1 LTCSILAQN
10 KVFNVLQRNAGQTAA
25 LDLSYK
31 SFDKFNA
38 EQKKQTRLLYLM
50 GADETNLQKSDF
62 DADTFIIY
70 QGHHGD
76 AGAEIADLILPGA
89 AYTEKEGVWVN
100 TEGRSQRGYPAV
112 NPPGDARVDWKIIR
126 AISEVA
132 AKQLPYDTIDE
143 IRRRLSQIA
152 PHFARYGDAEDS
164 SFLNVA
170 AQLAVVSINS
180 Y

>member
-1 LTCSILAQN
+1 M
-10 KVFNVLQRNAGQTAA
+10 
-25 LDLSYK
+25 
-31 SFDKFNA
+31 
-38 EQKKQTRLLYLM
+38 TR
-50 GADETNLQKSDF
+50 SDF

-112 NPPGDARVDWKIIR
+112 TPPGKLINCCPEPFVSNKERFNITCFLGDARVDWKIIR

-132 AKQLPYDTIDE
+132 AKQLPYDTVDD
-143 IRRRLSQIA
+143 IRRRLVQIA
-152 PHFARYGDAEDS
+152 PHFARYGDLEDS
-164 SFLNVA
+164 SFLDIA
-170 AQLAVVSINS
+170 TQLAVVCFLLRVQTISNF
-180 Y
+180 YLVW